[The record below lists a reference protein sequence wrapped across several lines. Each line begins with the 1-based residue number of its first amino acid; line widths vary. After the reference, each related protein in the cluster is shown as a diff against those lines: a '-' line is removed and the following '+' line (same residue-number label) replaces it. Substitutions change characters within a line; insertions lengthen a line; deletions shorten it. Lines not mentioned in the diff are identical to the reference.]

1 MHQRLV
7 ITNVPHH
14 TKKRKYDA
22 IVRPY
27 SVMITS
33 LLVLR
38 FRSVN
43 VMRRVLVIGVGLRVI
58 TGSLPWSLL
67 LGPQAWCCL
76 WLPATKSSVYSR
88 VFSIFSLSLSLPLTL
103 CQSVFPRAEREN
115 MAHLVMCCTCCLFE
129 WWTEARNDRLIKGPA
144 ISWQTQRLVCCR
156 FYQQAFRSVSL

>member
-7 ITNVPHH
+7 ITNVPHN

-22 IVRPY
+22 IGRPY

-43 VMRRVLVIGVGLRVI
+43 VVRRVLVIGVGLTVI

-88 VFSIFSLSLSLPLTL
+88 VLSIFFLSSSLPLSVSIPMSWAGKHGTL
-103 CQSVFPRAEREN
+103 GNVLHVLFVW
-115 MAHLVMCCTCCLFE
+115 VMNRSPE
-129 WWTEARNDRLIKGPA
+129 WQTNKGCV

-156 FYQQAFRSVSL
+156 FYQQAFTSVSL